1 LIQEIAGRTPRRER
15 GFKVLIPDVG
25 LFKVEVEIHIRVDLL
40 DTSQA
45 RLVSLPGSFPLP
57 AVRRVLGIAHEW
69 GWHHIWRGWELDRHG
84 VGEFLALAQLTIGL
98 GVSPAEAQEERPAVV
113 HRLHIEVGDGAPS
126 VA

>member
-69 GWHHIWRGWELDRHG
+69 GWHHIWHGWELDRHG
-84 VGEFLALAQLTIGL
+84 VGEFL
-98 GVSPAEAQEERPAVV
+98 VAERASAR
-113 HRLHIEVGDGAPS
+113 
-126 VA
+126 